1 MTLLQNWKRSDHK
14 RKVDSSPAL
23 KLDYIAPDI
32 NGILKQKYPNGEA
45 LLFDF
50 ILAAFNGVIA
60 RFEIILRIISH
71 LKEKALKTGV

>member
-1 MTLLQNWKRSDHK
+1 MIRPLRLRSD
-14 RKVDSSPAL
+14 
-23 KLDYIAPDI
+23 YITLPND
-32 NGILKQKYPNGEA
+32 GILKQKYPNGEA

>member
-1 MTLLQNWKRSDHK
+1 MIRPLRL
-14 RKVDSSPAL
+14 SS
-23 KLDYIAPDI
+23 DYIAPDI